1 MTTDEAGGK
10 PLPER
15 ILEWLKSQGYP
26 LEMRVA
32 RDLRAAGFAVTQ
44 SDFYRDPHS
53 STTWREIDVSARYV
67 RMNREGYGYRSVQY
81 LVECKHPSRTPWIL
95 LAGGGGLAG
104 PARVSQ
110 RIINS
115 GSAQLLDRLAQRQ
128 DVQTC
133 SIFELAQH
141 RAYGIRTALS
151 DRSSTQDV
159 PYQAV
164 MAAAS
169 AAVAAADEAD
179 TVSRDGYFVLHLTMP
194 VVVTDAP
201 LFMCWLDERGDL
213 VVEDIT
219 EADLVWRHGIS
230 GQPHTIVRILHSSQ
244 VAAWAQSSVDGTRAF
259 LAAVDAYFEEQAVG
273 E

>member
-1 MTTDEAGGK
+1 MFN
-10 PLPER
+10 
-15 ILEWLKSQGYP
+15 I
-26 LEMRVA
+26 
-32 RDLRAAGFAVTQ
+32 
-44 SDFYRDPHS
+44 
-53 STTWREIDVSARYV
+53 
-67 RMNREGYGYRSVQY
+67 
-81 LVECKHPSRTPWIL
+81 
-95 LAGGGGLAG
+95 
-104 PARVSQ
+104 
-110 RIINS
+110 
-115 GSAQLLDRLAQRQ
+115 
-128 DVQTC
+128 
-133 SIFELAQH
+133 ELAQH

-230 GQPHTIVRILHSSQ
+230 GNLTLSSASSTALKWQRGHSQRRRHPRVPSRRGC
-244 VAAWAQSSVDGTRAF
+244 V
-259 LAAVDAYFEEQAVG
+259 L
-273 E
+273 